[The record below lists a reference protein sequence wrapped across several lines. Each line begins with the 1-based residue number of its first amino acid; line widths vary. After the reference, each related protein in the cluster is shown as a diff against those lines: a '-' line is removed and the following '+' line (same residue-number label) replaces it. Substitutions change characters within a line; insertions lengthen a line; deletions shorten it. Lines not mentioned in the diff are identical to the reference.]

1 MITSSEC
8 LINLI
13 RLLYILIKRER
24 CLAENNALWRD
35 SMSWFHHHAGWSQG
49 LRHDI
54 SNKELWKPDKK
65 CQGRM
70 ILKHLDDCCTKRIN
84 IYLNLQGWLAVRHS
98 GRALGADNDGH
109 MEAVAGE
116 SSSSARDTEGF
127 RQGVPRFLAEN
138 WVYQLDDLIL
148 GLKHLT
154 DSVQIKMHRWK
165 WNRKNKIKKTPTQ
178 SVPLSVG
185 APCPHDQRGN
195 KQRSRKEQSPQV
207 PLQTVG
213 RGLQDHPNGLSG
225 P

>member
-84 IYLNLQGWLAVRHS
+84 IYLHLQGWLAVRHS

-127 RQGVPRFLAEN
+127 RQGVPWFLAEN

-165 WNRKNKIKKTPTQ
+165 RNRKNKKKHQ
-178 SVPLSVG
+178 HKVYLF
-185 APCPHDQRGN
+185 QW
-195 KQRSRKEQSPQV
+195 
-207 PLQTVG
+207 
-213 RGLQDHPNGLSG
+213 GLHVHMIREGISSG
-225 P
+225 HEKSSHLKSLFKL